1 MLGQLRGGWKKI
13 ASLMPPQ
20 TRPQPITEKKKAAK
34 GAAKGATKTVKK
46 VSKKDSAAPVPTA
59 SLISDRIER
68 AQALKAFKALNAYV
82 ARVRAEKSTN
92 ELPLGGADFD
102 GASRDTENTVWI
114 QITVKELNTQ
124 RKVKPAAM

>member
-20 TRPQPITEKKKAAK
+20 TRPQPIAEKKAAK
-34 GAAKGATKTVKK
+34 GAAKGTTKTVKK
-46 VSKKDSAAPVPTA
+46 VSKKAADVPAPTT

-68 AQALKAFKALNAYV
+68 AQALQAFKALSAYV
-82 ARVRAEKSTN
+82 ARVRGEKRTN
-92 ELPLGGADFD
+92 ELPLDGADFD